1 MNVTGQT
8 HLFGKIVINVKL
20 NYLPTNYTQM
30 LSKCTICES
39 VLHVELIN
47 GQNSYMSIKSSYI
60 KSTSYSFSIEIDFGR
75 EPIPNF
81 VAKISLNQ

>member
-8 HLFGKIVINVKL
+8 HLFGKIVLNVKL

-30 LSKCTICES
+30 LSKCTVCDN
-39 VLHVELIN
+39 VLNIQIN
-47 GQNSYMSIKSSYI
+47 GQNSYVSIKSEYI
-60 KSTSYSFSIEIDFGR
+60 KSSSYSFGIEIDFGR

-81 VAKISLNQ
+81 VA